1 VILGARFPRP
11 FGIMTTKRA
20 GKPRPYPISMLF
32 GAHVSVA
39 GGLQNAPLNATKL
52 GCEVFQMFS
61 RSPQGG
67 PAPKITSEM
76 IDAFHKNIET
86 GKLKEWVIH
95 APYYINFAS
104 EKEATQ
110 KSSIRII
117 REELER
123 GSVLGA
129 KYVMFHPGSAKDVG
143 EEMGLKL
150 VIDGIKK
157 IYDGYEGSTQL
168 LVEISAGAGAVIGD
182 QFEELATILD
192 GVDHPE
198 LGICFDTQHAFAS
211 GYDLRS
217 EDVVKETFKKFDTII
232 GLDRLK
238 MSHCNDSKVALG
250 ERKDRHEHL
259 GQGHI
264 GLEGFRAIVNHPKLK
279 NMNLYLETEP
289 DGVPEDLKKLKKMR
303 ARK

>member
-1 VILGARFPRP
+1 
-11 FGIMTTKRA
+11 
-20 GKPRPYPISMLF
+20 MLF

-39 GGLQNAPLNATKL
+39 GGLQNAPLNAAKL
-52 GCEVFQMFS
+52 GCEIFQMFS

-67 PAPKITSEM
+67 PAPKITDEM
-76 IDAFHKNIET
+76 IEAFHANVKA
-86 GKLKEWVIH
+86 GALKEWAIH

-123 GSVLGA
+123 GSILDA

-157 IYDGYEGSTQL
+157 IYDGYKGSTQL

-182 QFEELATILD
+182 QFEELATILE

-211 GYDLRS
+211 GYDLRT
-217 EDVVKETFKKFDTII
+217 EDAVKKTFAAFDKII

-238 MSHCNDSKVALG
+238 MSHCNDSKVDLG

-259 GQGHI
+259 GHGHI
-264 GLEGFRAIVNHPKLK
+264 GLEGFKAIVHHPKLK
-279 NMNLYLETEP
+279 KMNLYLETEP

-303 ARK
+303 DT